1 MALANL
7 PLQENRLAQTAT
19 VDQQRELM
27 QYVRGLNG
35 WMEHEFGERH
45 DDLRRLRA
53 AFKQIGR
60 DVRDLQNGR
69 LSVDLKI

>member
-1 MALANL
+1 MASINL
-7 PLQENRLAQTAT
+7 TSQENRLAQTAT

-35 WMEHEFGERH
+35 WMGHEFGERH

-53 AFKQIGR
+53 AFEQLGR

-69 LSVDLKI
+69 PNVDFKI